1 MHAEAAV
8 TTKKNDMIFIST
20 FYVSKIIFTAMFPVF
35 FDRNA

>member
-8 TTKKNDMIFIST
+8 TTKKNDMIFMST
-20 FYVSKIIFTAMFPVF
+20 FCVSKIIFTAIFPVF